1 MAPKDTMKRQETPHP
16 EKKKEEKLLDKSL
29 EDSFP
34 ASDPSSV
41 TRAPKEKRETAQ
53 PPAEGADRKPPVT
66 PSHDQAE
73 SESHK
78 NR

>member
-1 MAPKDTMKRQETPHP
+1 MAPNESVQHKDPTKSE
-16 EKKKEEKLLDKSL
+16 KKEEKLLDKSL

-41 TRAPKEKRETAQ
+41 TRAPKEKRETAK
-53 PPAEGADRKPPVT
+53 PPAQGADRKT
-66 PSHDQAE
+66 PIPAGGKAE
-73 SESHK
+73 SDSDK

>member
-1 MAPKDTMKRQETPHP
+1 MAAKDNPQRRETAHP
-16 EKKKEEKLLDKSL
+16 EKKREDKLLDRSL
-29 EDSFP
+29 EDTFP

-53 PPAEGADRKPPVT
+53 PPAHGADRKPPA
-66 PSHDQAE
+66 PSTDGKAE

>member
-1 MAPKDTMKRQETPHP
+1 MAPKDSAQRHETSRP
-16 EKKKEEKLLDKSL
+16 EKKKEDKLLDKSL

-41 TRAPKEKRETAQ
+41 TRAPKEKRETAR
-53 PPAEGADRKPPVT
+53 PPSEGADRKPPAT
-66 PSHDQAE
+66 RHEAE
-73 SESHK
+73 SEGDK

>member
-1 MAPKDTMKRQETPHP
+1 MAPKDNLQRQTTPHP

-29 EDSFP
+29 EDTFP

-53 PPAEGADRKPPVT
+53 PPAQGADRKPPAT
-66 PSHDQAE
+66 PAGGKAE
-73 SESHK
+73 SDSHK